1 MEQFCS
7 RLAEVRHSESRKQ
20 IFRAEET
27 QPQAEGITSVAH
39 FRFLKETKPWDQKLF
54 QENRLLH
61 LSNFLYFFL
70 TLLIFDRNLGE
81 MWGWIHFNLNV

>member
-39 FRFLKETKPWDQKLF
+39 FRFLKESKPQDQKLF
-54 QENRLLH
+54 QNRLLR
-61 LSNFLYFFL
+61 LSNLLYFFL
-70 TLLIFDRNLGE
+70 TLLIFDQNLGE

>member
-39 FRFLKETKPWDQKLF
+39 FRFLKESKPQDQK
-54 QENRLLH
+54 
-61 LSNFLYFFL
+61 
-70 TLLIFDRNLGE
+70 
-81 MWGWIHFNLNV
+81 